1 MVVQDEDALTEE
13 GTCNGGTGGGFLVD
27 TPHWGCVITLVVGVS
42 KGGGRPGRHQIHLD
56 NVSRQFE
63 LSHVLV
69 ALPVV
74 PGDVTI

>member
-42 KGGGRPGRHQIHLD
+42 KGGGVQGVIRSTWTTSVASLNYPMFWLPYQ
-56 NVSRQFE
+56 
-63 LSHVLV
+63 LSQ
-69 ALPVV
+69 
-74 PGDVTI
+74 VT